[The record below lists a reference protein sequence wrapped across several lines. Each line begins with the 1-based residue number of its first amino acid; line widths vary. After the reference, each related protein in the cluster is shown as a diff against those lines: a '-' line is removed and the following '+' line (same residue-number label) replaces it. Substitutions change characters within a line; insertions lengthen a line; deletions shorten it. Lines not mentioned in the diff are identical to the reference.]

1 MKDIQKWIDEIEVQA
16 AESALISD
24 LATDHEA
31 RIYNGRLARELRE
44 FAADLRKQ
52 AQTTRNVR
60 PSFARSVRSS
70 SDGRAQ

>member
-60 PSFARSVRSS
+60 PSFARSFRPS
-70 SDGRAQ
+70 SDGHAQ